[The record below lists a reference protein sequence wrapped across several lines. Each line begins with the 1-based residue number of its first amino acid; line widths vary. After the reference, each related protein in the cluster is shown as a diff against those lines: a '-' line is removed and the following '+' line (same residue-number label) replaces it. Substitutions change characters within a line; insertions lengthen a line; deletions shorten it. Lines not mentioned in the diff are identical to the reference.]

1 MPGLEEGRIPGYAA
15 KSAGALAEARRVFY
29 VGMTRAKDSIYLL
42 YSGWYRDR
50 YDRIWQSGPSRFV
63 HELQASVP
71 PST

>member
-1 MPGLEEGRIPGYAA
+1 M
-15 KSAGALAEARRVFY
+15 FY

-50 YDRIWQSGPSRFV
+50 YDRIWQNGPSRFV
-63 HELQASVP
+63 HELQASAP